1 MQLPHWRTVLPYAD
15 QLGPDDNGRYD
26 TPYGTDSPSAGR
38 LISALEAF
46 ACMCHPT
53 QNMVNCI
60 NGMIT
65 DLEQIT
71 GELNKMEESRSHR
84 LADAYAEMHL
94 IMAQADDS
102 QAQAFMTG

>member
-26 TPYGTDSPSAGR
+26 TPHGTDSPSTGR

-53 QNMVNCI
+53 QNMVNGI

-65 DLEQIT
+65 DLKQLT
-71 GELNKMEESRSHR
+71 GSLNKMEESRCHR
-84 LADAYAEMHL
+84 LADAYAEIHL
-94 IMAQADDS
+94 TTAQADDA
-102 QAQAFMTG
+102 QTQAFMTG